1 MCGICGIV
9 APDGRHHPD
18 DLDALARRMTAA
30 MVHRGPDAAGH
41 LADPGIALGMRR
53 LSIIDRATGQQPL
66 FNEDR
71 SIAVVFNGEIYNFQE
86 LRDELRRKGH
96 QFHSASDTEAIVHAY
111 EEWDEECVSHLRGMF
126 ALAIYDRRRAAGRPG
141 ARRLLLARDRL
152 GIKPLYYACL
162 DGGRVV
168 FASEVRALLA
178 SGLIARELS
187 PAGVESYLLFGSVSE
202 PATLVEGVR
211 SLPPG
216 HALSIAVGPPVNG
229 CQPRQ
234 YWTLRPSISN
244 RETTASSGSNGTSG
258 SNGANSVNDAAREL
272 RTLLEDS
279 IRVHLVADEPLG
291 VFLSGGVD
299 STAVA
304 ALASRAQAGV
314 RCYTIRFREREFDES
329 EVARRTAK
337 HLGVEHCELLVEAG
351 EMLDGMDAALAAL
364 DQPSVDGINT
374 YCVSAAVRRAGAK
387 VALSGLGGDELFGGY
402 RTFRWMPSLGR
413 LSTVARHSP
422 AAMRHAGARAIAA
435 AGAWMG
441 RAGDTDRLAAMCH
454 EPDALPHPFFFAR
467 TIFGPAAAHRLIA
480 RDAPAGLAAGINGYH
495 QDNGYDGYHANADS
509 GNGHAA
515 RSAAR
520 GDSEPW
526 RRWNA
531 DTAAAARHCDP
542 FTAVSYLELRSYML
556 NTLLRDADTMSMA
569 HSLELR
575 VPLLDHPIVEFV
587 SAQPDRVKQRAG
599 AYKPL
604 LVEALA
610 DLLPPEV
617 SERPKQGFTFP
628 WPTWIRGPLAP
639 RVEAGLRDLAP
650 PLARH
655 LDAQAVNAAW
665 TAFLAG
671 RSGWL
676 RPWSLFVLNEW
687 TRRHL

>member
-1 MCGICGIV
+1 
-9 APDGRHHPD
+9 
-18 DLDALARRMTAA
+18 MTAA

-86 LRDELRRKGH
+86 LRDELQRKGH
-96 QFHSASDTEAIVHAY
+96 RFHSASDTEAIVHAY
-111 EEWDEECVSHLRGMF
+111 EEWGDECLPHLRGMF
-126 ALAIYDRRRAAGRPG
+126 GLAIYDRRRDAANPH
-141 ARRLLLARDRL
+141 ARKLLIARDRL

-162 DGGRVV
+162 DGGQLV

-178 SGLIARELS
+178 SGLVARELS
-187 PAGVESYLLFGSVSE
+187 TAGVESYLLFGSVSE
-202 PATLVEGVR
+202 PSTLIEGVR

-216 HALSIAVGPPVNG
+216 HALSILVGPPVHG

-234 YWTLRPSISN
+234 YWALQPS
-244 RETTASSGSNGTSG
+244 TSLG
-258 SNGANSVNDAAREL
+258 GDGANGANGANGAARAL

-279 IRVHLVADEPLG
+279 IRVHLVSDEPLG

-299 STAVA
+299 STAIA
-304 ALASRAQAGV
+304 ALASRARAGV
-314 RCYTIRFREREFDES
+314 RCYTIRFREPEFDES
-329 EVARRTAK
+329 AVARRTAK

-402 RTFRWMPSLGR
+402 RTFHWMPSLGR
-413 LSTVARHSP
+413 LSAMARHSP
-422 AAMRHAGARAIAA
+422 VSMRHAGARAIAA

-441 RAGDTDRLAAMCH
+441 RAGETDRLAAICR
-454 EPDALPHPFFFAR
+454 EPDALPHPFFFTR
-467 TIFGPAAAHRLIA
+467 TIFDPATTGSLTRHN
-480 RDAPAGLAAGINGYH
+480 DC
-495 QDNGYDGYHANADS
+495 
-509 GNGHAA
+509 NGHHSDGSYGDHNGHNDLH
-515 RSAAR
+515 RNGH

-526 RRWNA
+526 RRWNEE
-531 DTAAAARHCDP
+531 TAATARQCGA

-556 NTLLRDADTMSMA
+556 NTLLRDADAMSMA

-604 LVEALA
+604 LVAALA

-628 WPTWIRGPLAP
+628 WATWIRGPLAP
-639 RVEAGLRDLAP
+639 RVEAGLHDLAP
-650 PLARH
+650 ALARH
-655 LDAQAVNAAW
+655 LDPQAVNAAW